1 MCSMIGQLL
10 ITCFSMLKNFVMC
23 LSTLLLL
30 GINAMYMSTQR
41 WISFPI
47 LQMFR
52 IWGLQCQVTDN
63 LDITNGFNNF
73 FVSIGPNLKSDIDP
87 LSYVNNNINSNVVQ
101 EVSCS
106 QVREVINSLNN
117 SSPGHDELPPFV
129 AKACIDE
136 FIKPITHMVNE
147 SLKSGVFPTELKL
160 ARVVPIFKSGD
171 PSLLSNYRPISVLS
185 FFSKTFEKMVYN
197 LVFDFLSDNEVLY
210 DYQYST
216 STHHTS
222 R

>member
-47 LQMFR
+47 PQLFR

-63 LDITNGFNNF
+63 LDIANGFNNF

-87 LSYVNNNINSNVVQ
+87 LSYVNNNINSIVVQ

-136 FIKPITHMVNE
+136 FITPITHMVNE